1 VTLTRLLRRV
11 AERLYIDI
19 GSPDATTFIAGM
31 GRSGTTWVGS
41 IVNHDFSYR
50 ILFEPFRP
58 HHVPAAA
65 AFGPFGYVRPADR
78 DPAKLTAAESILS
91 GRTPRGTLDRDHRG
105 LIFRR
110 RLIKAIRCNLMLA
123 WLRSLRPT
131 MPLVLVIRNPLAVAA
146 SWLRLDWGHIAG
158 GAKLELDVI
167 LGQEALL
174 HDFPLVRESM
184 RRFDRRDAFERHVFQ
199 WCVLHLVP
207 FHQLHTADAHVIFYE
222 DIVRDPLATVR
233 RLAEYL
239 QVKID
244 GPSRDRALPVSKADF
259 LGRGNDVDRVKL
271 LEEWRSVLTPQQVTH
286 GREILAAFGL
296 DRLYDADGLPSG
308 DDARSG
314 VLRGAARIGT

>member
-1 VTLTRLLRRV
+1 MTVTRLLRRV

-58 HHVPAAA
+58 HLVRAAA
-65 AFGPFGYVRPADR
+65 AFGPLAYVRPTDR
-78 DPAKLTAAESILS
+78 DPAKLRAAESILS

-110 RLIKAIRCNLMLA
+110 RLIKEIRCNLMLA
-123 WLRSLRPT
+123 WLKSVRPT
-131 MPLVLVIRNPLAVAA
+131 MPLVLVIRNPLSVAA

-167 LGQEALL
+167 LEQESLL
-174 HDFPLVRESM
+174 HDFPLVQESM
-184 RRFDRRDAFERHVFQ
+184 RRFDRRDAFERHVFE
-199 WCVLHLVP
+199 WCVLNLVP
-207 FHQLHTADAHVIFYE
+207 FHQLHPADAHVVFYE
-222 DIVRDPLATVR
+222 DIVREPLATVR
-233 RLAEYL
+233 QLADYL

-244 GPSRDRALPVSKADF
+244 GHSRDRTLPVSRADF
-259 LGRGNDVDRVKL
+259 LGRGSGVDRVKL
-271 LEEWRSVLTPQQVTH
+271 LDEWRSVLTPRQVAH
-286 GREILAAFGL
+286 GREIVAAFGL
-296 DRLYDADGLPSG
+296 DRIYDADGLPSA
-308 DDARSG
+308 DVARSG
-314 VLRGAARIGT
+314 VLRGAARLGA